1 MERWT
6 EVLICILIG
15 YVLGSISP
23 SYLLGKRKNYDVR
36 KDGSGN
42 AGATN
47 AFILLGARA
56 FFVTTALDILKA
68 FAAYTVCKALF
79 PRFPEAA
86 ALGGTACVIGH
97 IYPLFLRF
105 KGGKGLA
112 CIGGVVLGWSWK
124 WFLFLFALAAAV
136 TFTTRYVSLVAP
148 TVSLVFPACF
158 YWQTRALLSTLILL
172 LAAIPIFI
180 RHWENFARIRAGT
193 EISTRFLWQKEEEL
207 RRIGKWNET
216 TQDQLRKRGK

>member
-1 MERWT
+1 MERWI
-6 EVLICILIG
+6 EILLCLLIG
-15 YVLGSISP
+15 YFLGNISP
-23 SYLLGKRKNYDVR
+23 SYALGKRKNYDVR

-47 AFILLGARA
+47 ALLLLGAKA

-68 FAAYTVCKALF
+68 FAAYKVCKTIF
-79 PRFPEAA
+79 PLFPEAG

-97 IYPLFLRF
+97 IYPLFLCF

-124 WFLFLFALAAAV
+124 WFLFLFAVAAAV

-148 TVSLVFPACF
+148 TMSLFFPACY
-158 YWQTRALLSTLILL
+158 YWQTRALVSTLILL
-172 LAAIPIFI
+172 TAAIPVFI
-180 RHWENFARIRAGT
+180 KHRENFARIKAGT
-193 EISTRFLWQKEEEL
+193 EISTHFLWQKEAEL
-207 RRIGKWNET
+207 QRIGKWDET
-216 TQDQLRKRGK
+216 TQEQLKKRGK